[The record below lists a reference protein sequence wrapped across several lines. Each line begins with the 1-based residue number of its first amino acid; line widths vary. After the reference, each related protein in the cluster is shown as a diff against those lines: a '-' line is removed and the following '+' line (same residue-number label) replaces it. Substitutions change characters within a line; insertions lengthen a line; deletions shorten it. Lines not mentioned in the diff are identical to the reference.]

1 MTTAHATPL
10 AMHAVPLAVHAVP
23 LHKCESWQRVRR
35 GRGAC
40 DPGAE
45 TDARSHM
52 GETARP
58 AAFSASPCAK
68 NSASTRPAHST
79 DDTVA

>member
-10 AMHAVPLAVHAVP
+10 AMHAVPLAVHAVPLAVHAVPLAVHAVP

-40 DPGAE
+40 DPGA
-45 TDARSHM
+45 DYCGSLPLVLVGK
-52 GETARP
+52 GEGWQVIR
-58 AAFSASPCAK
+58 
-68 NSASTRPAHST
+68 
-79 DDTVA
+79 V